1 MPKLKKIHTL
11 VFALGVAILMQLL
24 CGCGSDSDDGC
35 KEALKNTLDNHLHL
49 NNPDKDVPILK
60 LQDGRELTAHV
71 DNEEIIAFIA
81 KGEKTDSL
89 NHYGGFWRDVNLD
102 EEQYQFDKE
111 KIVNLCNK
119 ILKVNE
125 AIKYDIEELVDNR
138 ESVDGYGYNEY
149 IVKIQYPDFA
159 KIHAEAGK
167 VLENEANKYSKKEK
181 SEGIQAYDDISWL
194 VKNHPYEYNKCLY
207 DFYDKTF
214 SDLENL
220 PMKSK
225 ELKYRVRHIVDKDKV
240 NKKDKDKIND
250 YVLVLNDT
258 SDKLPNLIY
267 IMFGEPGEKFAQYY
281 FTDLGSKKYISRF
294 LTDYCKNLPS
304 EKAYKMLS
312 DDYQKNTPY
321 SEFVKIHKDLKG
333 NAIFGELQIVSHE
346 NNIYKCK
353 VKYSASKYIE
363 NNQWVDKRRLF
374 NGIGHECTINIADLG
389 DGVLRLAQPLLFS
402 KEYETSKGTFQRE

>member
-1 MPKLKKIHTL
+1 MNN
-11 VFALGVAILMQLL
+11 LGKMKWLAIIFGAIMFMQQL
-24 CGCGSDSDDGC
+24 CGCGSESDGG

-49 NNPDKDVPILK
+49 KNIDKDEPILK
-60 LQDGRELTAHV
+60 LRDGSELVAQV
-71 DNEEIIAFIA
+71 DTDEFVAFIA
-81 KGEKTDSL
+81 KGYDDPTNVL
-89 NHYGGFWRDVNLD
+89 YYYGGFWPDVNLD

-119 ILKVNE
+119 IMNVNE
-125 AIKYDIEELVDNR
+125 VIKYDIEVLGNEKVG
-138 ESVDGYGYNEY
+138 GYEDDEY
-149 IVKIQYPDFA
+149 IVKIQYPDFK

-167 VLENEANKYSKKEK
+167 ALEKEANKYSTKEK
-181 SEGIQAYDDISWL
+181 DEHEISWL
-194 VKNHPYEYNKCLY
+194 KGNHPFEYNKCLY

-214 SDLENL
+214 SELDNL
-220 PMKSK
+220 PMQSK
-225 ELKYRVRHIVDKDKV
+225 EFKYRVRHIIDKDKV
-240 NKKDKDKIND
+240 NEKDKDRIND
-250 YVLVLNDT
+250 YVLVRDDRYGK
-258 SDKLPNLIY
+258 DKLPNLIY

-321 SEFVKIHKDLKG
+321 SEFVKIHKDLKE

-363 NNQWVDKRRLF
+363 NNQWVNKRRLF
-374 NGIGHECTINIADLG
+374 NGIGHECTIDIADLG

-402 KEYETSKGTFQRE
+402 KEYETSKGTFQPE